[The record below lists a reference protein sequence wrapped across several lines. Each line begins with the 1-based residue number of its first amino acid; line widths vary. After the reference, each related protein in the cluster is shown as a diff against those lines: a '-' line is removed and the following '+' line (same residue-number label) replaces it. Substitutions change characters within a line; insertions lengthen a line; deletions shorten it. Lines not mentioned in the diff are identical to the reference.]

1 MVLTEV
7 DGILLDIEGTTT
19 PMEFVHT
26 TLFDY
31 AKKRV
36 RSFLIQHEHNPE
48 VRKIIDDLRTMR
60 SEDRAMSG
68 DPVEMGDS
76 GDKLTIESVADYCN
90 WLISRDSKAKPLKDL
105 EGLIWREGFSNG
117 NLQGEV
123 YRDVPESLVRWQK
136 AGKRIFIYS
145 SGSVLSQRL
154 IFSTTKFGDLTRYI
168 EGYFDTTIGK
178 KTDPESYR
186 RISQTTSIPGDRLLF
201 LSDAEAEIG
210 AAATAGLVTMQVN
223 RNMDSHA
230 LVNGENIISDFSQVL
245 TS

>member
-1 MVLTEV
+1 MVLAEIS
-7 DGILLDIEGTTT
+7 GILLDIEGTTT

-26 TLFDY
+26 TLFNY
-31 AKKRV
+31 AKERV
-36 RSFLIQHEHNPE
+36 RSFLIQHEHNPD

-60 SEDRAMSG
+60 SEVRAMSG
-68 DPVEMGDS
+68 DAVEPGDS
-76 GDKLTIESVADYCN
+76 GDSPTIESVADYCN

-105 EGLIWREGFSNG
+105 EGLIWRDGFSNG

-136 AGKRIFIYS
+136 AGKRVFIYS

-154 IFSTTKFGDLTRYI
+154 IFSTTKFGDLTQYI
-168 EGYFDTTIGK
+168 EGYFDTSIGK

-186 RISQTTSIPGDRLLF
+186 RISQTTGIPGDRLLF
-201 LSDAEAEIG
+201 LSDAEVEIR
-210 AAATAGLVTMQVN
+210 AATTAGFVAMQVN
-223 RNMDSHA
+223 RNVDSHA
-230 LVNGENIISDFSQVL
+230 IVRGETIISDFSQVL

>member
-1 MVLTEV
+1 MILAEV

-19 PMEFVHT
+19 PVEFVHT

-31 AKKRV
+31 AKERV

-48 VRKIIDDLRTMR
+48 VRKIIGDLRTMR
-60 SEDRAMSG
+60 SEDRAMSVKPA
-68 DPVEMGDS
+68 DLGDS
-76 GDKLTIESVADYCN
+76 KDNPTIESVADYCN
-90 WLISRDSKAKPLKDL
+90 WLISRDSKAKSLKDL
-105 EGLIWREGFSNG
+105 EGLIWRDGFSNG
-117 NLQGEV
+117 KLQGEV
-123 YRDVPESLVRWQK
+123 YRDVPESLARWQK
-136 AGKRIFIYS
+136 AGKRVFIYS

-186 RISQTTSIPGDRLLF
+186 RISQKTGIPCNRLLF
-201 LSDAEAEIG
+201 LSDAEAEIR
-210 AAATAGLVTMQVN
+210 AAATAGLVAMQVN
-223 RNMDSHA
+223 RNVDSHA
-230 LVNGENIISDFSQVL
+230 LVRGETIISDFSQIL